1 MLPVYTQNML
11 YSTSDACCW
20 WKNSRQSELGGA
32 APPVCSLLLLLL
44 LLLLLQMYP
53 PWNCA
58 CPGKI
63 IIPERQFKPHAIAKV
78 YVASVGQNVQH
89 AWRVVV
95 C

>member
-32 APPVCSLLLLLL
+32 APPVGSLLLLL
-44 LLLLLQMYP
+44 LLLLLQMYA

-89 AWRVVV
+89 AWHVVV
-95 C
+95 R